1 MSRRE
6 SLGLAAIIG
15 LIVLAGF
22 LGYGLLYERTK
33 DVVWRED
40 EPFVR
45 LAYDAEAAPA
55 SGRELERQDVF
66 YPRVIRFPEEVCVQ
80 LKSNPGWTDGGSI
93 YCFNAADRK
102 ETRSFPVRP

>member
-1 MSRRE
+1 MSRHGRI
-6 SLGLAAIIG
+6 GLVAIIAL
-15 LIVLAGF
+15 LILTGF
-22 LGYGLLYERTK
+22 LSYKLLYERRKTE
-33 DVVWRED
+33 VRRED

-55 SGRELERQDVF
+55 SGRDLERREIY

-93 YCFNAADRK
+93 YCFDADDRK